1 MSTKNKNTLLP
12 IPVVQINLQHSKGA
26 SAAFCRE
33 VSRLRNYVGLIQ
45 EPWINMRNKY
55 NRYEICGLGGLR
67 VFRGFGERPRACV
80 VTSENVKAWPLPDIS
95 NEDCV
100 AVLTEWKWG
109 KLIFA
114 SVYMPQEDTPPPNIV
129 RKLIRKC
136 ETEDIPFLIG
146 TDSNSH
152 HTLWGSSAVNKRGE
166 ELLEYLAG
174 TETMILNR
182 GHKPTFVA
190 SRAREVLDL
199 TLVSKSLSDVIQ
211 GW

>member
-1 MSTKNKNTLLP
+1 MSIKNKNHTLLP

-33 VSRLRNYVGLIQ
+33 VAFLKNYIGLIQ
-45 EPWINMRNKY
+45 EPWVNKRNKY

-80 VTSENVKAWPLPDIS
+80 VTSENVKAWPLPDFS

-100 AVLTEWKWG
+100 AVLTEWKWS

-114 SVYMPQEDTPPPNIV
+114 SIYMPQEDTPPSYIV

-136 ETEDIPFLIG
+136 ETEEIPFLLAQTPILIIHYG
-146 TDSNSH
+146 AAPPLMNEGRSFWSI
-152 HTLWGSSAVNKRGE
+152 LLKR
-166 ELLEYLAG
+166 
-174 TETMILNR
+174 R
-182 GHKPTFVA
+182 P
-190 SRAREVLDL
+190 
-199 TLVSKSLSDVIQ
+199 
-211 GW
+211 